1 MIVHSLVRFVW
12 ITMLLVFIIY
22 ICPVWNC
29 LNILVQGGVIV
40 GIFFPRNRRNCPLC
54 SLLLFAK
61 HWWGNAEKDER
72 NLKITYW
79 SSSGLLRGHQNI
91 PRNPTLIL
99 KSVTHQYQTSKIM
112 GHYFEEFLWP
122 LQKIASTRF
131 DSNIPKNLR
140 KRGWIYKSPF
150 FS

>member
-1 MIVHSLVRFVW
+1 MIIHSLVRFVW
-12 ITMLLVFIIY
+12 ITMLLVIIIY

-61 HWWGNAEKDER
+61 HWWGNAEKDKKKFKN
-72 NLKITYW
+72 NL
-79 SSSGLLRGHQNI
+79 
-91 PRNPTLIL
+91 LIQFRFVKGPL
-99 KSVTHQYQTSKIM
+99 KYSAKSHINFEVWRISKCALYQTSKIM

-122 LQKIASTRF
+122 LQKTEKT
-131 DSNIPKNLR
+131 KNFYRPYLNS
-140 KRGWIYKSPF
+140 GQ
-150 FS
+150 